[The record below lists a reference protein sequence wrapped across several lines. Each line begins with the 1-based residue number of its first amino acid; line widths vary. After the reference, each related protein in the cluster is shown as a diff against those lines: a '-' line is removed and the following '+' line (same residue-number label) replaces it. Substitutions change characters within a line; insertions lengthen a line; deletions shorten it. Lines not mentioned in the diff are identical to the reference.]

1 DNGFLAVIFDF
12 TAWEDVET
20 PILFLELR

>member
-12 TAWEDVET
+12 TAWEDVENT
-20 PILFLELR
+20 SVARQ